1 MLAGVR
7 RVALTGVCLTAAL
20 MASAMAAD
28 ASIPHDAVVSDQPAN
43 VTPHAQDGA
52 GVTNAAVYAFN
63 QVGNTM
69 YAGGTFHQV
78 ADAGRTATFTRLNLF
93 AFDANSGALSGFAP
107 NIDGPV
113 WALASNG
120 SSLYVG
126 GQFNTVNGVARKG
139 LVKMDA
145 ATGAVDQTF
154 NAALPS
160 GHVTEI
166 RLVKGR
172 LIVSGTFPKR
182 LAALDPGTGKDTGYI
197 NVPITGQ
204 VANKDGRINSGPTEV
219 YKFAVTPDGSRLVA
233 IGNFTTVANQ
243 ARSRAFMLDLGTASA
258 SLSSWYYAPL
268 QHACRAS
275 SLPDQLR
282 DVDFAPDG
290 SYFVMV
296 ATGWVPADP
305 YRVDKN
311 GTPLNTDICDVAARF
326 ETNIAAP
333 QKPTWT
339 NYTGG
344 DTLHS
349 VAVTGAAVYVQGHQ
363 RWLDNPYGV
372 DRKES
377 GGVDRPGIGAIDSN
391 TGKALAWNPT
401 KTRGVGGKDLYATP
415 AGLWIGSDTKSFNN
429 RYHDSIAFCALS

>member
-1 MLAGVR
+1 MLGGVR
-7 RVALTGVCLTAAL
+7 RLAVTGTCLIGALLAHAT
-20 MASAMAAD
+20 AAD
-28 ASIPHDAVVSDQPAN
+28 ASIAQPDVVNTVPAGY
-43 VTPHAQDGA
+43 TPHAQDGA

-63 QVGNTM
+63 QIGNTM

-78 ADAGRTATFTRLNLF
+78 ADAPQTATVTRNNLF
-93 AFDANSGALSGFAP
+93 AFDANTGALSGFAP

-113 WALASNG
+113 WALASSG
-120 SSLYVG
+120 STLYVG
-126 GQFNTVNGVARKG
+126 GQFNTVDGVARRG

-145 ATGAVDQTF
+145 TTGAIDQNF
-154 NAALPS
+154 NARFTS
-160 GHVTEI
+160 GGVTEI
-166 RLVKGR
+166 RLVNGR
-172 LIVSGTFPKR
+172 LLVSGTFPGQLR
-182 LAALDPGTGKDTGYI
+182 ALSPTTGADTGYI
-197 NVPITGQ
+197 NVPIAGK
-204 VANKDGRINSGPTEV
+204 VANKDGYINSGPTEV

-243 ARSRAFMLDLGTASA
+243 ARSRAFMLDLGATSA

-268 QHACRAS
+268 QHACRAT

-282 DVDFAPDG
+282 DVDFSPDG

-326 ETNIAAP
+326 ETNVAAP

-349 VAVTGAAVYVQGHQ
+349 VAITGAAVYVQGHQ

-372 DRKES
+372 DNKGD
-377 GGVDRPGIGAIDSN
+377 GGLDRPGIGAIDPS

-401 KTRGVGGKDLYATP
+401 KTRGVGGKDLYATA
-415 AGLWIGSDTKSFNN
+415 AGLWVGSDSRLFNN
-429 RYHDSIAFCALS
+429 RYRDSIAFCALP